1 MMLAQHKLYI
11 HSHTPCS
18 LCLMSEASN
27 AMPIFALEAYSV
39 VANDDRSSFTAC
51 QWPLYH
57 GLFYTSSPSILNWV
71 WLANPLR
78 DFYLR
83 PLPRFYLPVLKIAS
97 PHSSLRIIQIPYAPR
112 KSLIACVK
120 SITSLALRLARGF
133 FAALFLLVHQARI
146 QPRTG
151 SQHTTSAQ
159 M

>member
-11 HSHTPCS
+11 IRPPPAPSLSCLRRAIPCRF
-18 LCLMSEASN
+18 LPPRLY
-27 AMPIFALEAYSV
+27 PVF
-39 VANDDRSSFTAC
+39 ANDDHSSFKAC

-71 WLANPLR
+71 WLANSLR
-78 DFYLR
+78 DLYLR
-83 PLPRFYLPVLKIAS
+83 PLPRLYPPVLTIAS
-97 PHSSLRIIQIPYAPR
+97 HHLSLRIIQIPYAPR

-120 SITSLALRLARGF
+120 SIACLALRLVRRF

-159 M
+159 V